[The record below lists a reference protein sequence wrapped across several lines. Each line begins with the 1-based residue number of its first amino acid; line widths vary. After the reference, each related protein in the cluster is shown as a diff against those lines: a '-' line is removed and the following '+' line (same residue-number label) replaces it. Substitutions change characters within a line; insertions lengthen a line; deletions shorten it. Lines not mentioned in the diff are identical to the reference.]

1 MPAIMP
7 TVQYWI
13 GDPSQYSKSRKKK
26 KNEAWGLER
35 KKINLTF
42 LKLFLKKDFFKNLK
56 DIYKRFLK
64 ESPYKIY

>member
-26 KNEAWGLER
+26 KMRHEDWKGR
-35 KKINLTF
+35 K
-42 LKLFLKKDFFKNLK
+42 
-56 DIYKRFLK
+56 
-64 ESPYKIY
+64 